1 MSKSLPLSSIFFL
14 LLTLAW
20 LNSYAEDDDDK
31 SHSNKH
37 ADFSVYIDSASQLS
51 SGMKIQALHTS
62 QFNPEIETFA
72 VSVDLAPLINIRKDY
87 FLAKSQQQSAHIKL
101 QHSQKNVQRLR
112 ALQRDQAVS
121 TRKLH
126 EQQVQL
132 QINQTLF
139 NTAQQQANNIQLYA
153 QLQKS

>member
-1 MSKSLPLSSIFFL
+1 L
-14 LLTLAW
+14 
-20 LNSYAEDDDDK
+20 
-31 SHSNKH
+31 
-37 ADFSVYIDSASQLS
+37 
-51 SGMKIQALHTS
+51 G
-62 QFNPEIETFA
+62 
-72 VSVDLAPLINIRKDY
+72 VDLAPLINIRKDY